1 MFMKDNK
8 KKIVIDN
15 RDRYKGK
22 GLRLCRNC
30 GTARA
35 VIRKYGLRICRR
47 CFREMAES
55 IGFRKYGG

>member
-1 MFMKDNK
+1 M
-8 KKIVIDN
+8 
-15 RDRYKGK
+15 YKGK
-22 GLRLCRNC
+22 GTRICRNC

-35 VIRKYGLRICRR
+35 IIRKYGLRICRR